1 MAKPSPMLD
10 GPVAGQALTSEP
22 GARPWEQPAMYSTVE
37 GTLLFYLENLSQP
50 KKLANMLDKIEEGA
64 PLTLIAD
71 TLQTAGVTKGIHSL
85 DVGILISPVLIEFMK
100 AAADHEGIA
109 YTLGIEE
116 NEDEID
122 ENLANAVVKKVFN
135 GKKDNEVM
143 PEPTSEEK
151 PEQQEKGGLMSRP
164 VKKSEEVVNV

>member
-37 GTLLFYLENLSQP
+37 DTLLFYLENLSQP

-85 DVGILISPVLIEFMK
+85 DVGILISL
-100 AAADHEGIA
+100 
-109 YTLGIEE
+109 
-116 NEDEID
+116 
-122 ENLANAVVKKVFN
+122 
-135 GKKDNEVM
+135 
-143 PEPTSEEK
+143 
-151 PEQQEKGGLMSRP
+151 
-164 VKKSEEVVNV
+164 